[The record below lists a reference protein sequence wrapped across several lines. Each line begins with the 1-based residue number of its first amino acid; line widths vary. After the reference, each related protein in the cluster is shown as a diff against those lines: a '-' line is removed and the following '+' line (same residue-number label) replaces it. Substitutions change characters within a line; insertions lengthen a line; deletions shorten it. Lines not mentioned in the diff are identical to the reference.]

1 METTHRIKI
10 KLGDAEFDAEGQ
22 SDLINA
28 QFSAF
33 LDAVSKA
40 TPKAAPVLA
49 PAPATPS
56 SDTSAEGANANSA
69 AAASSFNVPSV
80 SSDTLSRVFK
90 VNDTVSLLAI
100 PKTDKPAADALLVIL
115 YGYDRMKSINAV
127 TGTTLM
133 KAAKQSGIN
142 IDRIDR
148 IMGTRDEF
156 VNFAG
161 AKKGRRYS
169 LNNRGAAEAEK
180 IIRKMME

>member
-10 KLGDAEFDAEGQ
+10 KLGDAEFDAEGP

-33 LDAVSKA
+33 LEAVSKA
-40 TPKAAPVLA
+40 TPKAAPA
-49 PAPATPS
+49 PVAPPS
-56 SDTSAEGANANSA
+56 SDTSGDAADANN
-69 AAASSFNVPSV
+69 AAASNAPSV
-80 SSDTLSRVFK
+80 STDTMSRVFK

-100 PKTDKPAADALLVIL
+100 PKSDKPAADALLVLL

-142 IDRIDR
+142 VDRIDR
-148 IMGTRDEF
+148 IIGTRDEF

-169 LNNRGAAEAEK
+169 LNNRGVAEAEK

>member
-10 KLGDAEFDAEGQ
+10 KLGDAEFEAEGP

-33 LDAVSKA
+33 LEAVSKA
-40 TPKAAPVLA
+40 TPKAAPTPVA
-49 PAPATPS
+49 PS
-56 SDTSAEGANANSA
+56 SNTSDDGANAND
-69 AAASSFNVPSV
+69 AASATAVTTPAAPNV

-115 YGYDRMKSINAV
+115 YGYDRMKSISAV

-133 KAAKQSGIN
+133 KGAKQSGIN

-169 LNNRGAAEAEK
+169 LNNRGVAEAEK

>member
-10 KLGDAEFDAEGQ
+10 KLGDAEFDAEGP

-33 LDAVSKA
+33 LEAVSNA
-40 TPKAAPVLA
+40 TPKAAPA
-49 PAPATPS
+49 PVAPS
-56 SDTSAEGANANSA
+56 SDASGDAANANSA
-69 AAASSFNVPSV
+69 ASVPTAATPNAPSV
-80 SSDTLSRVFK
+80 SGDTLSRVFK
-90 VNDTVSLLAI
+90 VNDTVSLLAT
-100 PKTDKPAADALLVIL
+100 PKTDKPAADALLAIL
-115 YGYDRMKSINAV
+115 YGYDRMKSISAV

-148 IMGTRDEF
+148 VMGTRDEF

-161 AKKGRRYS
+161 VKKGRRYS
-169 LNNRGAAEAEK
+169 LNNRGTEEAEK
-180 IIRKMME
+180 IIRKMIE